1 MDKIYIIED
10 DQTIRNE
17 IVQAL
22 KKWNFQADWVR
33 GSSPKCWC
41 KLNSANLSFHK
52 LKHTGFF

>member
-33 GSSPKCWC
+33 DFQTIDYEVKQQSPD
-41 KLNSANLSFHK
+41 LIVMDITLPF
-52 LKHTGFF
+52 

>member
-33 GSSPKCWC
+33 DFQTIDYEIKQQSLDLIVMDITLP
-41 KLNSANLSFHK
+41 F
-52 LKHTGFF
+52 